1 MSERIEIGKIVN
13 THSLK
18 GEVKVTPW
26 CDDEGVFDTLKFVY
40 TTDAKLQITAARP
53 HKNSVIVKFV
63 GIDHIDEAQKLRD
76 KILYAEKSDLKEL
89 PTNTYYIKD
98 LLNMNVFD
106 ANDNNLGIVV
116 DCFPTGSND
125 VYVVK
130 NEEGKQILLPA
141 IKQVIKKIDVENKRM
156 TVELME
162 GLLGDED

>member
-1 MSERIEIGKIVN
+1 MSEKIEIGKIVN

-26 CDDEGVFDTLKFVY
+26 CDDVGVFDTLEFIY
-40 TTDAKLQITAARP
+40 TTDSKLQITSARP
-53 HKNSVIVKFV
+53 HKHSIIVKLK
-63 GIDHIDEAQKLRD
+63 GIDHIDEAVKLRD
-76 KILYAEKSDLKEL
+76 KILYAEKSDLNEL
-89 PTNTYYIKD
+89 PENTYYVKD
-98 LLNMNVFD
+98 LLNMEVFD
-106 ANDNNLGIVV
+106 ADDNSLGILV
-116 DCFPTGSND
+116 DWFPTGSND

-130 NEEGKQILLPA
+130 TENGKQILLPA